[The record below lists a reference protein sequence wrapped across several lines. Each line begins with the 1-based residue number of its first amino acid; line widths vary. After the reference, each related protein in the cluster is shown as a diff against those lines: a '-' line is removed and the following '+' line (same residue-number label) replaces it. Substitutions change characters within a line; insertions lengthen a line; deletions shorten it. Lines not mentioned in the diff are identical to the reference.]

1 MAKKRKL
8 DDKSLQIE
16 KGRTE
21 DGKNPYKKRRVATK
35 KIKSSKNGVVTVVS
49 CESKHSIRRSSRLA
63 TKSQNKQKIEDSAE
77 TNFNCLEIVS
87 QPLERTQDHSCTKS
101 KAQLKT

>member
-1 MAKKRKL
+1 MFDYFNTTRVANTPTQRSKEKLAKKRKL

-49 CESKHSIRRSSRLA
+49 
-63 TKSQNKQKIEDSAE
+63 QKI
-77 TNFNCLEIVS
+77 
-87 QPLERTQDHSCTKS
+87 Q
-101 KAQLKT
+101 